1 MHGELL
7 RKFCQTCG
15 QSSPAIDDLYITS
28 ACESCGTAGTLRPDI
43 VWFGEMPKYM
53 DEIYSLLEQCAV
65 FAAIGTSGH
74 VYPAAGF
81 VNVANQSGA
90 DSIEI
95 NLEPSLVESHFTLG
109 LYGSASQQVPAW
121 VESILSH

>member
-7 RKFCQTCG
+7 RKICCACER
-15 QSSPAIDDLYITS
+15 SSPAVEDIHVSSVCD
-28 ACESCGTAGTLRPDI
+28 SCAAVGTLRPDI

-53 DEIYSLLEQCAV
+53 DEIYSLLEQCDV

-81 VNVANQSGA
+81 VNFANEHGA
-90 DSIEI
+90 SSIEI
-95 NLEPSLVESHFTLG
+95 NLEPSMQESRFQDCR
-109 LYGSASQQVPAW
+109 YGPASLEVPAW
-121 VESILSH
+121 VDSLLER